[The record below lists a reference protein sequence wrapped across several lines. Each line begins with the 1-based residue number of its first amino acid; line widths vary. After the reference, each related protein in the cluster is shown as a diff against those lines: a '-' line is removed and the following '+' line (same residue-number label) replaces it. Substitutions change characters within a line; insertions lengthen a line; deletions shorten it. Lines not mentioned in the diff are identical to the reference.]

1 MADLILID
9 LTRLVARLRLE
20 TPTGIDRVE
29 FAYARYLAEHHRDK
43 VRYLMRWRGTF
54 RVIPAAL
61 VTRYLESLDRQWGVS
76 RPGDIPKIAGRI
88 GEFLGDQGLAH
99 GLDGTGPASNRREQR
114 RQSRRLWRT
123 RLRMSL
129 MSQRLR
135 LPAPQEGECRVYVN
149 VSHEGLHASRN
160 MAEWLEKNRLRPI
173 FLLHDLIPVT
183 HPEYVRDG
191 HSTRHA
197 HRLATMLKHGASI
210 LTNSAFTAT
219 ELRRYAATRG
229 IPTPPVDVALLSAG
243 FTDTTVP
250 AGEGA
255 PEPYFVVVGTI
266 EPRKNH
272 MLLLHVWRQMAERLG
287 PKIPK
292 LLIIGRRG
300 WENEN
305 AIDLIE
311 RCATIHDHVL
321 ECGSVPDAVLRRLMK
336 GASAVL
342 FPSFVEGYGM
352 PLAEALM
359 LGVPVIASDIE
370 VFREIAGDI
379 PEFVNPLDGPTWLR
393 TIRDYAQPGSP
404 RRQAQLGRLRD
415 FEAPTW
421 EEHFQVFEGALDR
434 VRKAAAG
441 PMEEPEAVP
450 LALAAE

>member
-1 MADLILID
+1 VADLILLD

-29 FAYARYLAEHHRDK
+29 FAYARYLAERYPDQ

-54 RVIPAAL
+54 REIPAAL
-61 VTRYLESLDRQWGVS
+61 VIRYLDALDRQWGVS
-76 RPGDIPKIAGRI
+76 RPGDILKIAGRI
-88 GEFLGDQGLAH
+88 GEFLGDAALA
-99 GLDGTGPASNRREQR
+99 GGCGAGDPLATDPREQR

-129 MSQRLR
+129 LSQRLR
-135 LPAPQEGECRVYVN
+135 LPPHRDGESRIYVN
-149 VSHEGLHASRN
+149 VSHEGLHAGRT
-160 MAEWLEKNRLRPI
+160 MAEWFKRDRLHPI
-173 FLLHDLIPVT
+173 FLLHDLIPIT

-191 HSTRHA
+191 HAARHA
-197 HRLATMLKHGASI
+197 HRLATMLKQGASI
-210 LTNSAFTAT
+210 LTNSAFTAQ
-219 ELRRYAATRG
+219 ELHRHAAKLAVR
-229 IPTPPVDVALLSAG
+229 TPPIDVALLSAG
-243 FTDTTVP
+243 FADTART
-250 AGEGA
+250 AS
-255 PEPYFVVVGTI
+255 PEAASPYFVVVGTI

-272 MLLLHVWRQMAERLG
+272 LLLLHVWRQMAERSG
-287 PKIPK
+287 PDIPK

-311 RCATIHDHVL
+311 RCAAIHDHVL

-379 PEFVNPLDGPTWLR
+379 PDFVHPLDGPSWR
-393 TIRDYAQPGSP
+393 RVIQDYAQPGSA
-404 RRQAQLGRLRD
+404 RRQAQLNRLRD
-415 FEAPTW
+415 FRAPTW
-421 EEHFQVFEGALDR
+421 DEHFQVFETALDR
-434 VRKAAAG
+434 VRKGAAASGEG
-441 PMEEPEAVP
+441 PAAPV
-450 LALAAE
+450 ALAAE